1 MFVIYFFR
9 SVLWWLS
16 CVGVCG
22 FGRLI
27 VICVVRKSVCSVGV
41 QWKIWGLK

>member
-1 MFVIYFFR
+1 MHFVG
-9 SVLWWLS
+9 SVLWWLC

-27 VICVVRKSVCSVGV
+27 VVICLMYKCVLVLLVYMGGFGS
-41 QWKIWGLK
+41 